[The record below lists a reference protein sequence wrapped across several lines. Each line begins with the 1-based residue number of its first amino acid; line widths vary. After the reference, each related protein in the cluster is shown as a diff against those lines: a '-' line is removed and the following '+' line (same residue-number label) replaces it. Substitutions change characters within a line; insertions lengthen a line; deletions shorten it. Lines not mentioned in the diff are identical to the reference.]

1 MQISKHFDED
11 IPEGAR
17 WHQDLLERMTSQV
30 GERPPVF
37 SPETR
42 EELINLLSFR
52 HFIRMGYAIDVQWE
66 LMKGLVA
73 DFEKVYGITI
83 KEIEEFISEKK
94 IENRD

>member
-1 MQISKHFDED
+1 
-11 IPEGAR
+11 
-17 WHQDLLERMTSQV
+17 MTSQV
-30 GERPPVF
+30 EERPPVF

-42 EELINLLSFR
+42 EELINFLSFR
-52 HFIRMGYAIDVQWE
+52 HFIRMGYAVDVQWE

-83 KEIEEFISEKK
+83 KEIEDFIRENK